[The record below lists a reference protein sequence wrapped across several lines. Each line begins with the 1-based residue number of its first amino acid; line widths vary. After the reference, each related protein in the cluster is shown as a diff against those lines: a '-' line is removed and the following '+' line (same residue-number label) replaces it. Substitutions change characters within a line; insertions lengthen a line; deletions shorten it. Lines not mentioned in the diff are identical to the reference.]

1 MYLQSNMFLRLLRPR
16 RESADSA
23 FHSSLPGSEFANP
36 ARLLDLKSAP
46 MLHYILMNETPLRKN
61 SAVLNQA
68 QQEAVAHT
76 EGPLLIIA
84 GAGAGKTKTLTERI
98 VNIIKK
104 GTDPRNILAVTFT
117 NKAAKEM
124 RERIVGRLE
133 EEHIIEKENPYHPT
147 PIIKT
152 FHSLGLMMLSEQ
164 SDKLGL
170 LRHPTI
176 LDSADSLSIIKRAV
190 EQLSLDPKI
199 NDPSKIRSII
209 SREKSDFVSQ
219 SDYHKKVA
227 TAQMDI
233 VSSVWRIYEEELRR
247 QKAVDFDDLIVKT
260 VHMLEDHPQIR
271 AFYQKRFTYVHVDE
285 YQDTNGAQYA
295 FIKLLVDPLKNNI
308 CVVGDTDQN
317 IYSWRGAN
325 IRNILNFEKDFEGAH
340 TVLLEENYRSTA
352 NILSLAN
359 KAIKKNTV
367 RTEKN
372 LFTSQEGGDKI
383 EVSPAWDEG
392 AEAEQ
397 IAKRCKTLIEAG
409 EDPTQ
414 MAVLYRANFQSRILE
429 EGFLKENVIYN
440 LLGTKF
446 FERKE
451 IKDVLS
457 YLRAALNRASQ
468 PDLRRVFDTPKRGI
482 GKVTIAKIFAGEDI
496 PAKAAQKIGE
506 VYEFLDKIMMTLETE
521 PLSHV
526 IQMII
531 VDGGM
536 EKEMLEGSSEDA
548 ERLENARELVSLTV
562 RYDGISGLDALTTF
576 LEETS
581 LQSDQDNDTKEKKGV
596 RLMTVHASKG
606 LEFNHVFVVGLEQ
619 DLFPHKNIGNRKR
632 SKEEE
637 EEERRLFYVAVTR
650 ARKNLYLSYAE
661 IRTIF
666 GQKQINAPSEF
677 LEDIDDDIALHNDL
691 YYKESGG
698 GVVYI

>member
-1 MYLQSNMFLRLLRPR
+1 MNDSPTHGKVLLNTAQ
-16 RESADSA
+16 REA
-23 FHSSLPGSEFANP
+23 
-36 ARLLDLKSAP
+36 
-46 MLHYILMNETPLRKN
+46 I
-61 SAVLNQA
+61 
-68 QQEAVAHT
+68 AHT

-98 VNIIKK
+98 VTIIKK

-133 EEHIIEKENPYHPT
+133 EEHIIEKENPYHHTPT
-147 PIIKT
+147 IKT

-164 SDKLGL
+164 SQSLGL

-176 LDSADSLSIIKRAV
+176 LDSSDSLSIIKRAV
-190 EQLSLDPKI
+190 EKLNLDPKI

-219 SDYHKKVA
+219 ADYHRKVA

-233 VSSVWRIYEEELRR
+233 VSSVWRLYEEELKR

-260 VHMLEDHPQIR
+260 VHMLEDHPSIR
-271 AFYQKRFTYVHVDE
+271 DFYQKRFKYVHVDE

-295 FIKLLVDPLKNNI
+295 FIKLLVNSEKNNI

-325 IRNILNFEKDFEGAH
+325 IRNILNFEKDFAGAF

-352 NILSLAN
+352 NILTLAN
-359 KAIKKNTV
+359 NAIKRNTV

-372 LFTSQEGGDKI
+372 LFTSQAGGDKI
-383 EVSPAWDEG
+383 EITPCWDEG

-397 IAKRCKTLIEAG
+397 IARRCKALIEKG
-409 EDPTQ
+409 EDGTQ
-414 MAVLYRANFQSRILE
+414 IAVLYRANFQSRILE

-457 YLRAALNRASQ
+457 YLRAALNRSSQ
-468 PDLRRVFDTPKRGI
+468 QDLRRVFDTPKRGI
-482 GKVTIAKIFAGEDI
+482 GKVTIAKIFAGVEI

-506 VYEFLDKIMMTLETE
+506 VYEFLDKIMVTLETE

-526 IQMII
+526 IQMIL

-536 EKEMLEGSSEDA
+536 EKEMLEGSSEDK

-562 RYDGISGLDALTTF
+562 RYDAIIGLDALTTF

-619 DLFPHKNIGNRKR
+619 DLFPHKNIGNHKR

-650 ARKNLYLSYAE
+650 ARKNLYMSYAE

-677 LEDIDDDIALHNDL
+677 LEDLDDDIALHNDL
-691 YYKESGG
+691 YYKEGG
-698 GVVYI
+698 SAVEYI

>member
-1 MYLQSNMFLRLLRPR
+1 MSISP
-16 RESADSA
+16 
-23 FHSSLPGSEFANP
+23 
-36 ARLLDLKSAP
+36 KV
-46 MLHYILMNETPLRKN
+46 T
-61 SAVLNQA
+61 LNA
-68 QQEAVAHT
+68 KQQEAALHT

-98 VNIIKK
+98 VTIIKN

-124 RERIVGRLE
+124 RERIVSRLE

-147 PIIKT
+147 PLIKT
-152 FHSLGLMMLSEQ
+152 FHSLGLLMLSEQ
-164 SDKLGL
+164 AQTLGL

-219 SDYHKKVA
+219 SDYLKKVA

-233 VSSVWRIYEEELRR
+233 VASVWRIYEEELKR

-260 VHMLEDHPQIR
+260 VHMLEDYPAIR
-271 AFYQKRFTYVHVDE
+271 AFYQKRFTYIHVDE

-325 IRNILNFEKDFEGAH
+325 IRNILNFEKDFVGAH
-340 TVLLEENYRSTA
+340 TVLLEENYRSTG

-359 KAIKKNTV
+359 TAIKKNTV

-372 LFTSQEGGDKI
+372 LFTSQGEGEKI
-383 EVSPAWDEG
+383 EVTPNWDEQ

-397 IAKRCKTLIEAG
+397 LARKCKALIEAG
-409 EDPTQ
+409 QDPTQ
-414 MAVLYRANFQSRILE
+414 IAVLYRANFQSRVLE

-457 YLRAALNRASQ
+457 YLRAAENRSSQ
-468 PDLRRVFDTPKRGI
+468 SDLRRVFDTPKRGI
-482 GKVTIAKIFAGEDI
+482 GKVTIAKIFAGEELSV
-496 PAKAAQKIGE
+496 KAAQKIGE
-506 VYEFLDKIMMTLETE
+506 VYEFLDKIMTTLETE

-536 EKEMLEGSSEDA
+536 EKEMLEGSSEDR

-562 RYDGISGLDALTTF
+562 KYDHLPGLEALTLF

-606 LEFNHVFVVGLEQ
+606 LEFDHVFVVGLEQ

-650 ARKNLYLSYAE
+650 ARKHLYLSYAE
-661 IRTIF
+661 LRTIF

-677 LEDIDDDIALHNDL
+677 LQDLDDNIAIHNDL

-698 GVVYI
+698 AVVYL

>member
-1 MYLQSNMFLRLLRPR
+1 MNT
-16 RESADSA
+16 
-23 FHSSLPGSEFANP
+23 LPLTTSVQLNP
-36 ARLLDLKSAP
+36 
-46 MLHYILMNETPLRKN
+46 
-61 SAVLNQA
+61 A
-68 QQEAVAHT
+68 QQEAVLHT

-98 VNIIKK
+98 VTIIKN

-133 EEHIIEKENPYHPT
+133 EEHVIEKENPYHPT
-147 PIIKT
+147 PVIKT

-164 SDKLGL
+164 SQALGL
-170 LRHPTI
+170 TKHPTI
-176 LDSADSLSIIKRAV
+176 LDSADSLSIIKHAV

-233 VSSVWRIYEEELRR
+233 VSSVWRIYEEELKR
-247 QKAVDFDDLIVKT
+247 QRAVDFDDLIVKT
-260 VHMLEDHPQIR
+260 VHMLEDHPGIR
-271 AFYQKRFTYVHVDE
+271 AFYQKRFSYVHVDE

-295 FIKLLVDPLKNNI
+295 FIKLLVNPDKNNI

-325 IRNILNFEKDFEGAH
+325 IRNILNFEKDFAGAH
-340 TVLLEENYRSTA
+340 TVLLEENYRSTG

-372 LFTSQEGGDKI
+372 LFTSQGGGDKI
-383 EVSPAWDEG
+383 EVTPCWDEG
-392 AEAEQ
+392 AESEQ
-397 IAKRCKTLIEAG
+397 VARRCKSLVESG

-414 MAVLYRANFQSRILE
+414 IAVLYRANFQSRVLE

-457 YLRAALNRASQ
+457 YLRAALNRSSQ
-468 PDLRRVFDTPKRGI
+468 PDIRRVFDTPKRGI
-482 GKVTIAKIFAGEDI
+482 GKVTIAKIFAGEELS
-496 PAKAAQKIGE
+496 AKAATKIGE
-506 VYEFLDKIMMTLETE
+506 VYEFLDKVMVTLETE

-526 IQMII
+526 VQMII
-531 VDGGM
+531 VDSGM
-536 EKEMLEGSSEDA
+536 EKEMLEGSSEDR

-562 RYDGISGLDALTTF
+562 RYDGTNGLDALTQF

-661 IRTIF
+661 LRTIF

-677 LEDIDDDIALHNDL
+677 LEDIDDDIALHNDI